1 MKLSLDKNTIADF
14 HSNLMQYYSLVK
26 EKQEAHTGAWGH
38 HEGRLSPVKDDK
50 HDLKVLDRTIMRDRD
65 WGSKTEWRD
74 TMAKAGYHKGNT
86 KLGMVEMNNLPPS
99 LLEELHT
106 RLKMKLPLFTMN
118 IQPPGACVP
127 AHEDTWY
134 KWCDKH
140 PDEMKNY
147 TFADTRFFII
157 FLTEQETG
165 HFFQMGNQSVHWQP
179 GDIFSMP
186 YYTNHAT
193 ANAGFTNKILIQCLG
208 ISEQSYKKANE

>member
-1 MKLSLDKNTIADF
+1 
-14 HSNLMQYYSLVK
+14 MQYYSLVK

-134 KWCDKH
+134 KWCDKY

>member
-134 KWCDKH
+134 KWCDKY